1 MMIQQIVPANSQE
14 VNSLFLN
21 KFTEL
26 VHTKRLKSLS
36 NAVIG
41 AMASYS
47 LQPSKVGDGLAEA
60 KGLLPKHARK
70 QVDRLASNTGID
82 VDMFQDELCK
92 ILIGNRSRIYVSMDW
107 TVFAKD
113 KQMTLT
119 IRLVT
124 THGRATPLL
133 WKTVSVI
140 GLKGTKNTYV
150 FMLLEKLRKL
160 VSSSCQVVV
169 LADREFGTLN
179 NMQKIKEELDFD
191 YILRIKRNF
200 TVENKHGIKKL
211 AQEWLEPGKQVCINN
226 AKLTTKQYKVAKV
239 VICKEPGMKDMWCL
253 VCSISDIATQTILTL
268 YGKRWS
274 TECSY
279 RDEKD
284 IYFGMGL
291 KKARIKKTQ
300 RREVLLLISA
310 IVIIFLTLLGAA
322 CEAAGFDKYIKAN
335 TVQRRTHSLL
345 SQGRLVLKLLNNMRK
360 EWKTKIYMYF
370 LEHCNCMKFISDDVF
385 VV

>member
-1 MMIQQIVPANSQE
+1 MMQSIVTANNPK

-21 KFTEL
+21 KFTGQ
-26 VHTKRLKSLS
+26 VHSKRLESLS

-41 AMASYS
+41 AMASHS
-47 LQPSKVGDGLAEA
+47 LQPSKMGDGLAEA

-82 VDMFQDELCK
+82 VDFFQNELCK
-92 ILIGNRSRIYVSMDW
+92 MLIGNRSRIYVSMDW

-113 KQMTLT
+113 KQMTIT

-140 GLKGTKNTYV
+140 GLKGNKNTYV
-150 FMLLEKLRKL
+150 FMLLEKLRQL
-160 VSSSCQVVV
+160 VPLSCQVIV

-179 NMQKIKEELDFD
+179 NMQKIKKELFFD

-200 TVENKHGIKKL
+200 TVENKDGIKKL
-211 AQEWLEPGKQVCINN
+211 AHEWLEPGKQLCIND
-226 AKLTTKQYKVAKV
+226 AKLTTQQFDVAKV

-253 VCSISDIATQTILTL
+253 VCSISNIATQTILTL

-284 IYFGMGL
+284 LYFGMGL
-291 KKARIKKTQ
+291 KKARIKKIQ

-322 CEAAGFDKYIKAN
+322 SEAAGFDKYIKAN

-345 SQGRLVLKLLNNMRK
+345 SQGRLILKLLNKMKRK
-360 EWKTKIYMYF
+360 WQTKIYLYF
-370 LEHCNCMKFISDDVF
+370 IEYCNCMKFLSDDVF